1 LINVEIDEPWNDEI
15 IEFNT
20 NNFNNLLN
28 TIVLIFE
35 TLTLEGWSIQLQKLV
50 DSGQIF
56 LAPSFFMIVIAFG
69 SYFMINLI
77 LAVIMASFTKFENR
91 EIENRMKL
99 AENQELIHESKVV
112 SRQTSEEINQEPHH
126 K

>member
-1 LINVEIDEPWNDEI
+1 MINVEIDEPWNDEI

-99 AENQELIHESKVV
+99 AENQELINESKFV
-112 SRQTSEEINQEPHH
+112 SGQTSEEINQEPHH

>member
-1 LINVEIDEPWNDEI
+1 MINVEIDEPWNDEI

-99 AENQELIHESKVV
+99 AENQELINESKVV
-112 SRQTSEEINQEPHH
+112 SWQTSE
-126 K
+126 